1 MARQL
6 TQRIKVK
13 GELITQSPLH
23 FGGISLDPTIDL
35 ALALDGRG
43 RYYIPGTSLAGALRQ
58 WMYGN
63 LDRDLTRL
71 LWGYQEQ
78 NRGHASFI
86 LVEDAYFDLPNI
98 EIRDGVGIDRYS
110 GTAAGGKKFD
120 QAIIPKG
127 VKCNFAMSV
136 EIAAQGDF
144 SNALDDLLDAL
155 CAGEIRLGA
164 AKTRGLGRVKLEDCQ
179 KLTQTLNTRVGMLQA
194 LRDTIDSS
202 YQPYTPK
209 PPRQTAQ
216 LQIAITWKPIG
227 AVMVKDAIE
236 GNAVDAIPLTSAD
249 GENLALVIP
258 GSSIKGALRSQ
269 AERIVRTVMNISA
282 KKDDEFLE
290 QVKVPI
296 VENLFGAA
304 ADKDR
309 QKLGQG
315 ALFVDDCYSHD
326 RMTNAAWQE
335 VIQATRKD
343 KNPNTQQS
351 YNPEGELITAL
362 SNAGLPS
369 VQQAVHVAIDRWTG
383 GAAEHMLYS
392 NLEPFGINWHQIEL
406 TVNLERLQEMKLPA
420 IALLLL
426 LLRDLSRQKIPLGYG
441 VNRGMGAIEVESIY
455 VSGQGLEDK
464 LTDFNL
470 LINSNGSF
478 AGIDPALLNTIDGA
492 WQAAIKSKQEVKT
505 NE

>member
-1 MARQL
+1 MARKL

-13 GELITQSPLH
+13 GALITQSPLH
-23 FGGISLDPTIDL
+23 VGGISLDPTIDL

-43 RYYIPGTSLAGALRQ
+43 RYYIPGTSFAGALRQ
-58 WMYGN
+58 WMYSN
-63 LDRDLTRL
+63 LDRDLTNS
-71 LWGYQEQ
+71 LWGYQDQ
-78 NRGHASFI
+78 DKGHASFI
-86 LVEDAYFDLPNI
+86 LVEDAYFDLPSI
-98 EIRDGVGIDRYS
+98 EIRDGVGIDRYL
-110 GTAAGGKKFD
+110 GTAAVGKKFD
-120 QAIIPKG
+120 RAIIPKG

-136 EIAAQGDF
+136 EIAAQGDL

-155 CAGEIRLGA
+155 CAGEIRLGS

-202 YQPYTPK
+202 YQAYTPK
-209 PPRQTAQ
+209 QPRQTAK

-249 GENLALVIP
+249 GKNLALVIP

-269 AERIVRTVMNISA
+269 AERIVRTVMNISDT
-282 KKDDEFLE
+282 KDDKFLD

-304 ADKDR
+304 ADQNQ

-315 ALFVDDCYSHD
+315 ALFVDDCFSQNPTSATKWQD
-326 RMTNAAWQE
+326 VINA
-335 VIQATRKD
+335 
-343 KNPNTQQS
+343 NS
-351 YNPEGELITAL
+351 EGELLDAL
-362 SNAGLPS
+362 SNAQLSSIQP
-369 VQQAVHVAIDRWTG
+369 AVHVAIDRWTG

-426 LLRDLSRQKIPLGYG
+426 LLRDLYRQKIPLGYG
-441 VNRGMGAIEVESIY
+441 VNRGMGAIEVESIH

-470 LINSNGSF
+470 LIDSNGSF
-478 AGIDPALLNTIDGA
+478 AGIDPELLNTIDSA
-492 WQAAIKSKQEVKT
+492 WQAVIKSKQEVKT

>member
-1 MARQL
+1 MARKL

-13 GELITQSPLH
+13 GVLITQSPIH
-23 FGGISLDPTIDL
+23 VGGISLDPTIDL
-35 ALALDGRG
+35 ALAVDGQG

-58 WMYGN
+58 WMSGN
-63 LDRDLTRL
+63 LGDAQTQS
-71 LWGYQEQ
+71 LWGYQEKDK
-78 NRGHASFI
+78 GHASFI
-86 LVEDAYFDLPNI
+86 SIEDAYFDRPGV
-98 EIRDGVGIDRYS
+98 EIRDGVGINRQS
-110 GTAAGGKKFD
+110 GAAADGKKFD
-120 QAIIPKG
+120 RAVIPKG
-127 VKCNFAMSV
+127 VRCSFAMSV
-136 EIAAQGDF
+136 EIAAEGDF
-144 SNALDDLLDAL
+144 SDALDDLLNTL
-155 CAGEIRLGA
+155 CAGNIRLGA

-179 KLTQTLNTRVGMLQA
+179 KLAQTLNTKVGMLQA
-194 LRDTIDSS
+194 LRETIDSS

-269 AERIVRTVMNISA
+269 AERIVRTVMNTSVA
-282 KKDDEFLE
+282 TDDKFLE

-304 ADKDR
+304 ADQNR

-315 ALFVDDCYSHD
+315 ALFVDDCYSHN
-326 RMTNAAWQE
+326 RMTNAAWQQ

-362 SNAGLPS
+362 NKAGLPS

-406 TVNLERLQEMKLPA
+406 TVNLDRLAEMKLPA

-426 LLRDLSRQKIPLGYG
+426 VLRDLYRQKIPLGYG
-441 VNRGMGAIEVESIY
+441 VNRGMGAIEIEKIHVR
-455 VSGQGLEDK
+455 GQVLEDK
-464 LTDFNL
+464 LTGFDL
-470 LINSNGSF
+470 SINSDGSF
-478 AGIDPALLNTIDGA
+478 AGIDPELLKTIDSA
-492 WQAAIKSKQEVKT
+492 WQEQLSLGREVE
-505 NE
+505 NHE

>member
-1 MARQL
+1 MARKL

-13 GELITQSPLH
+13 GVLITQSPIH
-23 FGGISLDPTIDL
+23 VGGISLDPTIDL
-35 ALALDGRG
+35 ALAVDGQG
-43 RYYIPGTSLAGALRQ
+43 CYYIPGTSLAGALRQ
-58 WMYGN
+58 WMSGN
-63 LDRDLTRL
+63 LGDAQTQS
-71 LWGYQEQ
+71 LWGYQEKDK
-78 NRGHASFI
+78 GHASFI
-86 LVEDAYFDLPNI
+86 SIEDAYFDRPGV
-98 EIRDGVGIDRYS
+98 EIRDGVGINRQS
-110 GTAAGGKKFD
+110 GAAADGKKFD
-120 QAIIPKG
+120 RAVIPKG
-127 VKCNFAMSV
+127 VRCSFAMSV
-136 EIAAQGDF
+136 EIAAEGDF
-144 SNALDDLLDAL
+144 SDALDDLLNAL
-155 CAGEIRLGA
+155 CAGNIRLGA
-164 AKTRGLGRVKLEDCQ
+164 AKTRGLGRVKLEDCK
-179 KLTQTLNTRVGMLQA
+179 KLAQILNTRVGMLQA
-194 LRDTIDSS
+194 LRDTIGSS

-269 AERIVRTVMNISA
+269 AERIVRTVLNISA
-282 KKDDEFLE
+282 NDDFLN

-304 ADKDR
+304 ADQNR

-315 ALFVDDCYSHD
+315 ALFVDDCYSD
-326 RMTNAAWQE
+326 NKMNNAAWQQ

-343 KNPNTQQS
+343 KPSSSPQKF
-351 YNPEGELITAL
+351 NPEGELITAL
-362 SNAGLPS
+362 SNAGLSS
-369 VQQAVHVAIDRWTG
+369 VHQAVHVAIDRWTG

-406 TVNLERLQEMKLPA
+406 TVNLDRLAEMKLPA
-420 IALLLL
+420 IALMLLV
-426 LLRDLSRQKIPLGYG
+426 LRDLYRQKIPLGYG
-441 VNRGMGAIEVESIY
+441 VNRGMGAIEVESIH
-455 VSGQGLEDK
+455 VCGQGLEGK

-478 AGIDPALLNTIDGA
+478 AGIDPELLNTIDSA
-492 WQAAIKSKQEVKT
+492 WQAVIKSKQEVEN